1 MAVHFLLEP
10 ASSWRTSGACIK
22 KYAQMIY
29 PCQEGENGEEAL
41 QNFIN
46 DKVIKELTDSSQYKF
61 MNFVLTAVLDVIP
74 TFAIDNSKYL
84 EAIMIYAVPATL

>member
-1 MAVHFLLEP
+1 MAHLIKSFAQFDQYFELKMAVHFLLEP

-29 PCQEGENGEEAL
+29 PCQEGENEEEAL

-46 DKVIKELTDSSQYKF
+46 DKVIKELTDSS
-61 MNFVLTAVLDVIP
+61 
-74 TFAIDNSKYL
+74 
-84 EAIMIYAVPATL
+84 